1 MKKFLLFVVL
11 LCPLIS
17 FSQTGLHA
25 KFPSEFQAQLHRE
38 DKIRIA
44 EAIKIS
50 QFVSDNIW
58 RDWSKTEFALLL
70 VTDSLE
76 YLINH
81 PNPSAD
87 FSNSYYDSYLNTKVY
102 IRKKVFQSNFLA
114 TFPAV
119 NGVSTIVVGTA
130 GNTKR
135 NSMYWMVTLLHEHF
149 HQYQTNHKDYY
160 SSVDKLDLKDGDETG
175 MWMLNYKFPY
185 EDSTVNNAFEELK
198 TKLVTAYESI
208 GKKSFKKNVAQYI
221 KSKEAFKKIVTE
233 KDSKY
238 FEFQLWQEGLARYTE
253 YEILSYLNKKGY
265 ELSEDFKSLS
275 DYESLNDNYQ
285 KRLKRL
291 SEEIEKVNL
300 KDNQRNCFYP
310 IGAME
315 GIILNKYKSG
325 WRKKYFKNLFNTTN
339 LFIKK

>member
-1 MKKFLLFVVL
+1 MSKLLLFVVL
-11 LCPLIS
+11 LCPLVS
-17 FSQTGLHA
+17 FSQFQHQ
-25 KFPSEFQAQLHRE
+25 SEFESQLRRE
-38 DKIRIA
+38 DKIRIG

-50 QFVSDNIW
+50 QFISGNIW
-58 RDWSKTEFALLL
+58 KDWSNTEFALLL

-81 PNPSAD
+81 HNPSPD
-87 FSNSYYDSYLNTKVY
+87 FTDSYFDSYLNTKVY
-102 IRKKVFQSNFLA
+102 IRKKVFQNNFLA

-130 GNTKR
+130 ENTKR
-135 NSMYWMVTLLHEHF
+135 SSMYWMITLLHEHF
-149 HQYQTNHKDYY
+149 HQYQTNYKDYY

-198 TKLVTAYESI
+198 TKLLTAYESL
-208 GKKSFKKNVAQYI
+208 GKKSFKKNVVQYI

-253 YEILSYLNKKGY
+253 YEILSYLIKKGY
-265 ELSEDFKSLS
+265 EPSEDFKSLS
-275 DYESLNDNYQ
+275 DYESLTDNYK
-285 KRLKRL
+285 KRIKRL

-300 KDNQRNCFYP
+300 KDNQRNCFYS

-315 GIILNKYKSG
+315 GLILNKYRPG
-325 WRKKYFKNLFNTTN
+325 WRKKYFKHLFNTTS
-339 LFIKK
+339 FFAKK